1 MNQDST
7 TTPSIKR
14 NQARDW
20 MLDLV
25 GYPSTS
31 DPNNPA
37 SQRLLNLRKRLSALT
52 EVDAQ
57 CVVDF
62 LDELLRKEN
71 LEGDKRRRTLVLLRK
86 VVQSTQTIPEC
97 LLLENVQVDLHHSNQ
112 VANGGY
118 SDIYKGEY
126 NNGIVCVKVART
138 GDSPTRDKLLK
149 SHAGELIFSSNVAHK
164 NILPFYGVFK
174 LGKAPFLAGV
184 SDWMKNGDLLQY
196 LGDSPEAPRIPLVN
210 YIISGLDYLHGMK
223 IFHADLKPRNV
234 LISDNGH
241 ALLADFGISRVVAT
255 VATSSRGTTIAN
267 WTAPEMFTVEPEAP
281 SPNAASDRGNNMIKL
296 VTGLTPFHELQDPKG
311 IRLILAMATR
321 KLVPSLP
328 NSIVMYD
335 DSNDTLLADEI
346 RNLLGRCWNYT
357 PTERPSSA
365 EIKDLI
371 SQLNYTD
378 NRKPV
383 HTTHFT
389 KIRHS
394 QTNASVVIDYD
405 RVWNILLQ
413 VGLNALSAKA

>member
-1 MNQDST
+1 
-7 TTPSIKR
+7 K
-14 NQARDW
+14 
-20 MLDLV
+20 
-25 GYPSTS
+25 
-31 DPNNPA
+31 
-37 SQRLLNLRKRLSALT
+37 
-52 EVDAQ
+52 
-57 CVVDF
+57 
-62 LDELLRKEN
+62 LLRKEN

-86 VVQSTQTIPEC
+86 VVQSTQTIPKC

-149 SHAGELIFSSNVAHK
+149 VAISLFIGELIFSANVAHE

-174 LGKAPFLAGV
+174 LGRAPFLAGV
-184 SDWMKNGDLLQY
+184 SEWMKNGDLLQY
-196 LGDSPEAPRIPLVN
+196 LGDNPEAPRIPLIAD
-210 YIISGLDYLHGMK
+210 IISGLEYLHGME
-223 IFHADLKPRNV
+223 IFHADLKPKNV
-234 LISDNGH
+234 LISDDGH

-267 WTAPEMFTVEPEAP
+267 WTAPEMFTDELEAP
-281 SPNAASDRGNNMIKL
+281 SPNAASDVWSFACTCYQL

-365 EIKDLI
+365 EIKDFI

-383 HTTHFT
+383 QTTHFT
-389 KIRHS
+389 NIRHS
-394 QTNASVVIDYD
+394 QANTSVVIDYD
-405 RVWNILLQ
+405 RVRNILLQ

>member
-1 MNQDST
+1 
-7 TTPSIKR
+7 K
-14 NQARDW
+14 
-20 MLDLV
+20 
-25 GYPSTS
+25 
-31 DPNNPA
+31 
-37 SQRLLNLRKRLSALT
+37 
-52 EVDAQ
+52 
-57 CVVDF
+57 
-62 LDELLRKEN
+62 LLRKEN
-71 LEGDKRRRTLVLLRK
+71 LEGDERRRTLVLLRK
-86 VVQSTQTIPEC
+86 VVQSTQTVPKC

-118 SDIYKGEY
+118 SDIYKGEC
-126 NNGIVCVKVART
+126 NNRIVCVKVART

-149 SHAGELIFSSNVAHK
+149 AHAGELIFSSNVAHK

-184 SDWMKNGDLLQY
+184 SEWMKNGDLLQY
-196 LGDSPEAPRIPLVN
+196 LGDNPEVPRIPLIAD
-210 YIISGLDYLHGMK
+210 IISGLEYLHGME
-223 IFHADLKPRNV
+223 IFHADLKPKNV
-234 LISDNGH
+234 LISDDGH

-267 WTAPEMFTVEPEAP
+267 WTAPEMFTDELEAP
-281 SPNAASDRGNNMIKL
+281 SPNAASDVWSFACTCYQL
-296 VTGLTPFHELQDPKG
+296 VTGLTPFHELQDQTG

-328 NSIVMYD
+328 NSIVVYD
-335 DSNDTLLADEI
+335 GSNDTLLADEI

-378 NRKPV
+378 NRKPIQ
-383 HTTHFT
+383 TTHST
-389 KIRHS
+389 NLRHS
-394 QTNASVVIDYD
+394 QANASVVIDYD

-413 VGLNALSAKA
+413 VGLNAFSAKAQVS